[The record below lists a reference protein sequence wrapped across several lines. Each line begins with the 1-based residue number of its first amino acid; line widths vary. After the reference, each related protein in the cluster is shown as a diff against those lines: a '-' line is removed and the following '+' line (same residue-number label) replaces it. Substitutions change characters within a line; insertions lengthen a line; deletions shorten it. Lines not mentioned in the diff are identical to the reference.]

1 MNDDDNNNKYIKIE
15 INEKTRE
22 IELNEIDLNDIK
34 IEINEKT
41 REIEL
46 NDINIEIKETTNTVK
61 NIITPIREIILKCL
75 EYSNDAYG
83 VNPNTKLIHKQ
94 FANSIFSRVD
104 LYYERT
110 DNNNLY
116 IAIRGT
122 VTLYD
127 VMNDINFI
135 QEKMDEIKIEKDV
148 YVHKGFYQD
157 FKDIKAYLCE
167 FIFEQ
172 ILSGVTNIYFTGH
185 SRGSSV
191 STLSSI
197 YIKNL
202 YPSINVYNIGFG
214 CPRLGCEKFTDY
226 YNILLRDTTYLFRE
240 DFDIVTRLPIYKYG
254 DLMNQYVIKNN
265 KVVSKYNPN
274 EDDGVIDII
283 ESSLKYHRLEI
294 YKKCDY
300 NFTDIHR

>member
-1 MNDDDNNNKYIKIE
+1 
-15 INEKTRE
+15 
-22 IELNEIDLNDIK
+22 
-34 IEINEKT
+34 
-41 REIEL
+41 
-46 NDINIEIKETTNTVK
+46 
-61 NIITPIREIILKCL
+61 
-75 EYSNDAYG
+75 
-83 VNPNTKLIHKQ
+83 
-94 FANSIFSRVD
+94 
-104 LYYERT
+104 
-110 DNNNLY
+110 
-116 IAIRGT
+116 
-122 VTLYD
+122 
-127 VMNDINFI
+127 MNDINFI

-157 FKDIKAYLCE
+157 FKDIKEYLSE

-214 CPRLGCEKFTDY
+214 CPRIGCEKFTDY

-300 NFTDIHR
+300 NFTDI